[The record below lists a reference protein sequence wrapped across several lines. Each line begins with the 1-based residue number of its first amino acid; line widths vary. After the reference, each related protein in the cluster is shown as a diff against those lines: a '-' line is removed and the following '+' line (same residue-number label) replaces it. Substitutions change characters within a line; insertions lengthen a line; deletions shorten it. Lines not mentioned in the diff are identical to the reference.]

1 MAKREARENGMGEK
15 EGEIWK
21 KKKSESEKSA
31 RARWWRGDEELG
43 ERKTGERRGLEIERI
58 QKKASL
64 EDTLV

>member
-1 MAKREARENGMGEK
+1 MGLGRKRGRFGRRR
-15 EGEIWK
+15 
-21 KKKSESEKSA
+21 KSESEKSA

-43 ERKTGERRGLEIERI
+43 ERKTGERRGLEIKRI